1 MSLSKMVLT
10 TVLLYLMSVAPS
22 LATYDLP
29 ASFYQAMS
37 NMKTQNVLCVKN
49 YDAGASFTESY
60 TDFEHLDKDTQ
71 VVSRSYNTSNNGKD
85 YTGGNASLEAHIY
98 SNVIGKA
105 HIAWQSKDIMPDYMG
120 RHARYSEA
128 TEDLT
133 GVFSLERFIKLWSN
147 STSGSTSPE
156 WLPCS

>member
-10 TVLLYLMSVAPS
+10 TVLLYLISVVPS
-22 LATYDLP
+22 LATYDMP

-37 NMKTQNVLCVKN
+37 NMKTQDVLCIKN

-60 TDFEHLDKDTQ
+60 TDFEHLDKETQ
-71 VVSRSYNTSNNGKD
+71 VVSRSYNTSNKGKD

-98 SNVIGKA
+98 SNVIRKA

-120 RHARYSEA
+120 RHAKYSDA

-156 WLPCS
+156 WMPCS

>member
-22 LATYDLP
+22 LATYDMP
-29 ASFYQAMS
+29 ASFYEAMS
-37 NMKTQNVLCVKN
+37 NMKTQDALCVKN

-71 VVSRSYNTSNNGKD
+71 VVSRSYNTSNNGTD
-85 YTGGNASLEAHIY
+85 YTRGNASLEAHID

-120 RHARYSEA
+120 RHAKYSDA